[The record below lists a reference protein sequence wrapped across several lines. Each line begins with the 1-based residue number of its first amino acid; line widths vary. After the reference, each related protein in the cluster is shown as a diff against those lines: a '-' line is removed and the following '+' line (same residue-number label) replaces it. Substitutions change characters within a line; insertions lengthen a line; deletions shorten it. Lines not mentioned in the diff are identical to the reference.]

1 MANEHAFTLTF
12 EASGEVT
19 PAPQHEDVTPDNE
32 TTKPE
37 PATEPEPEEAE
48 Q

>member
-1 MANEHAFTLTF
+1 MSDEHTFVLTF

-19 PAPQHEDVTPDNE
+19 PAPQPAEDAQPDAD
-32 TTKPE
+32 
-37 PATEPEPEEAE
+37 ATELEPEEAE

>member
-1 MANEHAFTLTF
+1 VADEHTFVLTF

-19 PAPQHEDVTPDNE
+19 PAPRIDVEPDDDASE
-32 TTKPE
+32 TQ
-37 PATEPEPEEAE
+37 PEEAE

>member
-1 MANEHAFTLTF
+1 MADEHTFTLVF

-19 PAPQHEDVTPDNE
+19 PASKLDGAETGEDAIQPDQPE
-32 TTKPE
+32 T
-37 PATEPEPEEAE
+37 EEAE